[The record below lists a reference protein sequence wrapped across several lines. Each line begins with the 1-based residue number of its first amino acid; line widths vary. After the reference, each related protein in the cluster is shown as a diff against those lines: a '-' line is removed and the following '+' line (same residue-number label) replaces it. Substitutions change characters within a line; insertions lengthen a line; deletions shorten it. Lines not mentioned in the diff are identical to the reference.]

1 MNRTISKK
9 TNTLPKAIR
18 ILLRELGLLTAG
30 GAAYYSLEV
39 LCRGHSHWSMALCG
53 GVCLS
58 AIFHL
63 NRTMKDKPL
72 VLRATLSGGVI
83 TAVELVCGCLVN
95 LKFGLGVWDYSHL
108 PLHLLGQI
116 CLPFTLLWIALSIPV
131 CAICSLLD
139 KTVKG
144 GKSTAPRP

>member
-1 MNRTISKK
+1 MNQTISQK
-9 TNTLPKAIR
+9 TIAFPKALR
-18 ILLRELGLLTAG
+18 VALRELGLLTSG

-53 GVCLS
+53 GVCLL

-63 NRTMKDKPL
+63 NRALKDKPL
-72 VLRATLSGGVI
+72 LLRATLCGGII

-116 CLPFTLLWIALSIPV
+116 CLPFTLLWIALSLPV
-131 CAICSLLD
+131 CAVCSLLD
-139 KTVKG
+139 KKIKG